1 MSKVGI
7 IGVLQGFGN
16 QVWVAAADDEDGID
30 RNQIEDYQS
39 RSSRNFH
46 N

>member
-30 RNQIEDYQS
+30 ADNDEDEDVS
-39 RSSRNFH
+39 CK
-46 N
+46 